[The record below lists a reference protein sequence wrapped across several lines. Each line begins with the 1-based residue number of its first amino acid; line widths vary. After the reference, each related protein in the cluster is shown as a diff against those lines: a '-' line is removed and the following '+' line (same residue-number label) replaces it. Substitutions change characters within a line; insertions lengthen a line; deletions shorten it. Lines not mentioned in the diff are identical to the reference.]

1 MRSII
6 KLSLFFALPLLA
18 VPFTTVR
25 AQWSANPSLNT
36 PVAVVGNEQYGPSI
50 TTDGSEGTIMAW
62 EDHRAAINNTDI
74 YAQRFDAAGVPL
86 WTPNGEP
93 VCTAALDQF
102 ALRMVSDG
110 SGGAVIVWIDDQN
123 GFGFWDVYAQRI
135 DSNGTV
141 LWTANGV
148 PLCTAV
154 SAQADLSVIPDG
166 TGGAFVAWE
175 DYRSGDYNIY
185 AQRIN
190 GSGTVLW
197 TADGV
202 LVCGLA
208 EQQVDPSLTA
218 DDSGGVYIAWT
229 DRRNTTDYDV
239 YAQRLTGSGAPL
251 WAGNGV
257 LVTGAS
263 YDQLR
268 PFTVRDGL
276 GGVIVTWSDWRNAAD
291 FDIYA
296 ERLSRDGTS
305 SWYPSGLAVCAAGLS
320 QTNPV
325 ILSDGSTGA
334 IIAWEDYRSGV
345 RDVYV
350 QRMNG
355 SGVPL
360 WTANGVGLCT
370 APGDQWGITLV
381 SDGLGGAIVSWTD
394 SRYGTYSD
402 VYAARIDHA
411 GVPAWSAD
419 GVIVSDAAHVQ
430 VGIDAVSDG
439 ESGAVLVW
447 GDYRSGTSFDIYAGR
462 IDRMG
467 YLGDARPSIVSVNDV
482 GNDQGGAVQ
491 LNWIPSYV
499 DTWPTSTVMQY
510 AVYRGVE
517 AGAEPTLQPV
527 AGLDIPSEVG
537 GGKPGGE
544 EIFSFVA
551 PLTTA
556 GSQLIYWEKIG
567 DVAAEWLDGYSFT
580 APTPSDSGPGGI
592 PTYYFMV
599 RAKTASPSVF
609 WSSAP
614 DSGYS
619 VDNLPP
625 SAVTGLMAAEQA
637 GPVVDLSWTPNT
649 SDQDVASY
657 EVYRSPPGA
666 AEFTAVKIGET
677 ADTVFTDGSPAEGAV
692 NSYYIVTVDQ
702 HGNRSTPSD
711 EAGVA
716 VGTTVLYPVADRW
729 NMVSVPLT
737 LSDYTASTVY
747 GSAVSSVFAF
757 EGSYVAKS
765 TLTHGQGYWV
775 KFSGG
780 QNISLHGV
788 FRESDS
794 ISLQAGWNLIGSVSG
809 PVPVGNI
816 TSDPPGIVTS
826 QFFSY
831 AGSYQTSSTVDP
843 GMGYWV
849 KTGSAGTI
857 YLSSASTPPGAGLI
871 RIVHTGELPPDPPGV
886 AETPSLPVSYTLD
899 QNYPNPFN
907 PQTDIRFGIPRE
919 GHVRLEVFNPLGERV
934 AVLTDGVLP
943 QGYHTVRWDGSDLP
957 SGVYVYRLVSEDAR
971 LTGKMM
977 LLR

>member
-1 MRSII
+1 MRSISR
-6 KLSLFFALPLLA
+6 LSLFLALHLLSL
-18 VPFTTVR
+18 PPTCIL

-36 PVAVVGNEQYGPSI
+36 PVAVVGNGQSGPSI
-50 TTDGSEGTIMAW
+50 TTDGSGGTIMVW
-62 EDHRAAINNTDI
+62 EDHRAAINNGDI

-86 WTPNGEP
+86 WTLNGEP

-102 ALRMVSDG
+102 AVRIVSDG
-110 SGGAVIVWIDDQN
+110 TGGAVIVWIDDQN
-123 GFGFWDVYAQRI
+123 GLGAWDVYAQRI
-135 DSNGTV
+135 DSNGAT

-154 SAQADLSVIPDG
+154 SAQADLSVIADG

-208 EQQVDPSLTA
+208 QPQVDPSLTA

-239 YAQRLTGSGAPL
+239 YAQRLTGSGTAL

-257 LVTGAS
+257 LVCGAS

-268 PFTVRDGL
+268 PFTTRDGL
-276 GGVIVTWSDWRNAAD
+276 GGVILTWSDGRNATD

-296 ERLSRDGTS
+296 ERLSRAGTS
-305 SWYPSGLAVCAAGLS
+305 SWYPSGVGVCTVGLS

-334 IIAWEDYRSGV
+334 IIAWEDYRSGT
-345 RDVYV
+345 RDVV
-350 QRMNG
+350 IQRMNG

-370 APGDQWGITLV
+370 APGDQSDIALV

-394 SRYGTYSD
+394 SRYGTHSD
-402 VYAARIDHA
+402 LYAARIDHA
-411 GVPAWSAD
+411 GVPAWSAN
-419 GVIVSDAAHVQ
+419 GVIVSGAAHNQ
-430 VGIDAVSDG
+430 IGIDAVSDG

-517 AGAEPTLQPV
+517 AGAEPAMQPIAV
-527 AGLDIPSEVG
+527 RSVPAEVHG
-537 GGKPGGE
+537 EKTGGE
-544 EIFSFVA
+544 EISSFVA
-551 PLTTA
+551 PLTTT

-599 RAKTASPSVF
+599 RAKTASPSAF

-625 SAVTGLMAAEQA
+625 SAVAGLIAAENS
-637 GPVVDLSWTPNT
+637 GPVVDLSWSPNT

-677 ADTVFTDGSPAEGAV
+677 TDTAFTDGSPAEGAV
-692 NSYYIVTVDQ
+692 NSYYIVTVDE
-702 HGNRSTPSD
+702 HGNRSAPSE

-716 VGTTVLYPVADRW
+716 LGTTVQYPVEDRW
-729 NMVSVPLT
+729 NILSVPLT

-747 GSAVSSVFAF
+747 GTAVSSVFAF

-765 TLTHGQGYWV
+765 TLANGQGYWV
-775 KFSGG
+775 KYNGG
-780 QNISLHGV
+780 QNISLNGL

-831 AGSYQTSSTVDP
+831 AGSYQGSSAIEP
-843 GMGYWV
+843 GRGYWV
-849 KTGSAGTI
+849 KVASAGTI
-857 YLSSASTPPGAGLI
+857 HLSSSANPSRPGRI
-871 RIVHTGELPPDPPGV
+871 RIVPTGELPPDPPGV
-886 AETPSLPVSYTLD
+886 DGSPLRPGSYTLD

-907 PQTDIRFGIPRE
+907 PQTEIRFGLPRE
-919 GHVRLEVFNPLGERV
+919 GYVRLEVFNPLGERV

-943 QGYHTVRWDGSDLP
+943 QGYHSVRWDASGFP
-957 SGVYVYRLVSEDAR
+957 SGIYVYRLVSEGAR